1 MLAFSTQAQA
11 VSYQH
16 IVNSETLSGQAYHHS
31 NCAAEVLDPAF
42 EWLGQGLSSA
52 QIDQLMVRVSNQAA
66 AAARS
71 ELIQTTIEPF
81 WPYRRTS
88 VA

>member
-42 EWLGQGLSSA
+42 EWLG
-52 QIDQLMVRVSNQAA
+52 
-66 AAARS
+66 
-71 ELIQTTIEPF
+71 
-81 WPYRRTS
+81 
-88 VA
+88 